1 MIQKI
6 MLAIRII
13 LFSISVLSAQQAD
26 DIIGTYRLPNN
37 LDIEIS
43 KVNQKYQGKIVAV
56 NKNIEGSLQDESILG
71 DVIIHKLEFDKS
83 SNKWVNG
90 TMYSPKKGLTFN
102 LQVNEIREKEIEVVG
117 SKLFFWKTMTW
128 KRL

>member
-6 MLAIRII
+6 MLAIQII